1 MKGQL
6 KQDWIDTENTAE
18 RRILDLSSIGMRYA
32 LTLGRLHYNHA
43 SKPLAEQ
50 CHKDWL
56 VLVFVLSG
64 KQRYLIHEKEVSVHG
79 GEMLRILPGQRYG
92 TGTWPEQK
100 CDLAW
105 LILKLRPLPRGPALG
120 MSGDG
125 VRSVLSHL
133 SDSSRPQV
141 LPAAADVPGLLDS
154 VFHWWDRREDDL
166 GRETIRNRISALV
179 LGAAAATKGE
189 TAAISD
195 RASQQRIER
204 VLQWIAGNDG
214 KEVNITAMARIAGL
228 APTRFHAHFKQ
239 FTGHSPKDWLLRRKV
254 EIAAE
259 RLRGEPEL
267 TVTRLAHELG
277 FSSSQYFATVFRRY
291 LGMTPGM
298 FRSECELS
306 LPIAQQSPACGD
318 CIRRDVNQA

>member
-1 MKGQL
+1 MVGTPLNPTEMKRRM
-6 KQDWIDTENTAE
+6 KRDWIDTENTAE
-18 RRILDLSSIGMRYA
+18 RQILDLAVIGMRHA
-32 LTLGRLHYNHA
+32 LSLGRLRYNQA
-43 SKPLAEQ
+43 AKPLPEQ

-64 KQRYLIHEKEVSVHG
+64 KQRYLINDQEVPVLG

-92 TGTWPEQK
+92 TGVWPEQK
-100 CDLAW
+100 CNLAW

-133 SDSSRPQV
+133 SDPSRPQV
-141 LPAAADVPGLLDS
+141 VSSATDVPGLLDS
-154 VFHWWDRREDDL
+154 IFQWWDRREDDL

-179 LGAAAATKGE
+179 LGAVAVTTAE
-189 TAAISD
+189 TTAVSD

-204 VLQWIAGNDG
+204 VLKWIANTDG
-214 KEVNITAMARIAGL
+214 QEMNITAMARIAGL

-254 EIAAE
+254 EIAAR
-259 RLRGEPEL
+259 RLREEPDL
-267 TVTRLAHELG
+267 TVTRLAHELD
-277 FSSSQYFATVFRRY
+277 FSSSQYFATVCKRY
-291 LGMTPGM
+291 LGLSPRMI
-298 FRSECELS
+298 RSQCDL
-306 LPIAQQSPACGD
+306 
-318 CIRRDVNQA
+318 